1 MKRKLIVAVSL
12 ALAIVA
18 IGCLCA
24 GPLALGKSE
33 DIQSFPTAPGVGD
46 KSVLFY
52 DDFSNPDSAWD
63 QGSWNNGGADYYNGG
78 YRVTVPSDIN
88 ISAYLH
94 QSFPQDVIV
103 EVDVTAIGRSG
114 GDLYAGIY
122 CRNQSDG
129 SGYSFTVGGDG
140 TYGVATIG
148 AFQQDTGTS
157 IGTIQKK
164 WEWPAG
170 WPETYHIR
178 MDCIGNQ
185 LSFYVNGY
193 LVETATDAV
202 IPSGGEVGFFG
213 GRMTGTTMEYLFD
226 NLVVYQP

>member
-1 MKRKLIVAVSL
+1 M
-12 ALAIVA
+12 
-18 IGCLCA
+18 
-24 GPLALGKSE
+24 
-33 DIQSFPTAPGVGD
+33 
-46 KSVLFY
+46 
-52 DDFSNPDSAWD
+52 
-63 QGSWNNGGADYYNGG
+63 
-78 YRVTVPSDIN
+78 
-88 ISAYLH
+88 
-94 QSFPQDVIV
+94 IV

-185 LSFYVNGY
+185 LSLYVNGY

-213 GRMTGTTMEYLFD
+213 GRKTGTTMEYLFD